1 MGILF
6 SGDFHAGLCGE
17 INYITKTALIK
28 KYGEKIY
35 SGIKY
40 HIILGD
46 GGFLW
51 EGNFTNDCF
60 NFRTLDK
67 RRFPVLCV
75 IGNHEPMLGMD
86 NLEETDIGIGEKV
99 IVINREKPLVAY
111 LKRGK
116 IYNIDGIKMLVLGGA
131 LSIDKS
137 SRKPDISWWSEE
149 YWSQDEKE
157 NLLKLLK
164 KDNSFDIVISH
175 TGPQWVNKKLFGD
188 RWLEDA
194 KFKDEVA
201 ELNDIIEGKI
211 KFKEWFFGHFHE
223 ERHFYDNGK
232 KRGFRCMYNDN
243 EVIEKNKYGI
253 TAYSEHFKRNL
264 GNDVERKTVGGFS
277 DFKEY
282 K

>member
-6 SGDFHAGLCGE
+6 SGDFHAGSCGE
-17 INYITKTALIK
+17 LQYITKTNLIK
-28 KYGEKIY
+28 KYGIKTYNKINC
-35 SGIKY
+35 

-46 GGFLW
+46 GGFMW
-51 EGNFTNDCF
+51 HDNFVSDRKNY
-60 NFRTLDK
+60 NTLMLRK
-67 RRFPVLCV
+67 FPVFCV
-75 IGNHEPMLGMD
+75 MGNHEPIYGLM
-86 NLEETDIGIGEKV
+86 NKEEVDIGIGEKV
-99 IVINREKPLVAY
+99 YKINNNPFVAY

-137 SRKPDISWWSEE
+137 SRKPYISWWSEE
-149 YWSQDEKE
+149 YWSHDEKD
-157 NLLKLLK
+157 NLFKLLK
-164 KDNSFDIVISH
+164 KDNSFDVVISH

-188 RWLEDA
+188 IFLIRK

-201 ELNDIIEGKI
+201 ELNDIIDGKI

-223 ERHFYDNGK
+223 ERHFYDGDK
-232 KRGFRCMYNDN
+232 KRGFRCIYNDN

-264 GNDVERKTVGGFS
+264 GDDVESKTVGGFS
-277 DFKEY
+277 DFE
-282 K
+282 